1 MGRIEIG
8 ELGER
13 GSGGP
18 WVPWGVIK
26 GAEEEERVGM
36 WRLDLSVK
44 TLTSLGLISSS
55 IGRKAG
61 RANPYA
67 HSEN

>member
-55 IGRKAG
+55 IRKEG
-61 RANPYA
+61 WESQPLC
-67 HSEN
+67 SL